1 MSSNLI
7 QDLEYIAKQRGM
19 DKDEMLSLLTDSV
32 RQAARR
38 AVRNFE
44 YVDAAIDPR
53 RGGITCTAKLIVV
66 DNVTYDDHTIELAT
80 ARTRSP
86 NISIGNA
93 IDWPVIDDEG
103 RESTVRLMVVKD
115 VTTNSREIEL
125 KTALTLFPGARVGQ
139 EINWPI
145 KTEDFGRIAAQ
156 VAKQVITNGLLNA
169 EKRHVIDIYRDR
181 EGQLLNG
188 TVTSR
193 DRNGIWINFGHADG
207 LMPGKWSIPG
217 ESYESGEPIT
227 VVLKQLNPDKPGAS
241 LYVSR
246 TTPDLVRRLFEREV
260 SEISDGTVEI
270 KGIAREPG
278 YRTKIAVW
286 SEQPK
291 VDPVGAC
298 VGVGGARVRT
308 IVSELGGEKVDI
320 INWSD
325 DIKTY
330 VANALK
336 PAKLVKV
343 TVLEDQ
349 KRLEVRVADDQL
361 SLSIGKK
368 GQNSRLAA
376 KLLGW
381 SIDIKKVDRE
391 EPAEPVNSL
400 QAQIQQAIA
409 LLQNACGVDEATA
422 ETLVGN
428 GYHSVEGLQEATMD
442 DLLSL
447 DGISPETARRIYDSV
462 RTAE

>member
-1 MSSNLI
+1 MGSNLI
-7 QDLEYIAKQRGM
+7 QDLEFIAKQRGM
-19 DKDEMLSLLTDSV
+19 DKNEMLELLTDSV
-32 RQAARR
+32 RQAARK

-44 YVDAAIDPR
+44 YVDASIDPR
-53 RGGITCTAKLIVV
+53 RGTISCTAKLLVV
-66 DNVTYDDHTIELAT
+66 ENVTYDDRTIELAT

-86 NISIGNA
+86 NINIGNA

-103 RESTVRLMVVKD
+103 RESTRRLMVVRN
-115 VTTNSREIEL
+115 VTTNAREIEQ
-125 KTALTLFPGARVGQ
+125 KTALTLFPGVRIGQ
-139 EINWPI
+139 EIDWPI

-156 VAKQVITNGLLNA
+156 AAKQVITNGLLNA
-169 EKRHVIDIYRDR
+169 EKKHVIDIYKEH

-188 TVTSR
+188 TVTNR
-193 DRNGIWINFGHADG
+193 DRNGTWINFGHADG
-207 LMPGKWSIPG
+207 LMPSKWSIPG
-217 ESYESGEPIT
+217 ESYEIGEPIT
-227 VVLKQLNPDKPGAS
+227 VLLKQLNPDKPGAS

-246 TTPDLVRRLFEREV
+246 TSPDLVRRLFEREV
-260 SEISDGTVEI
+260 SEIADGTVEI

-320 INWSD
+320 INWD
-325 DIKTY
+325 EDIRVY

-343 TVLEDQ
+343 TVDEERR
-349 KRLEVRVADDQL
+349 RLEIRVAEDQL
-361 SLSIGKK
+361 SLSIGKR

-381 SIDIKKVDRE
+381 NIDIKKVEQEVRN
-391 EPAEPVNSL
+391 EPANSL
-400 QAQIQQAIA
+400 REQIQQAVT
-409 LLQNACGVDEATA
+409 LLQNTCGIDEATA

-428 GYHSVEGLQEATMD
+428 GYHSVDGLREATMD
-442 DLLSL
+442 DLLTL
-447 DGISPETARRIYDSV
+447 EGISPESARRIFDAV
-462 RTAE
+462 RQ